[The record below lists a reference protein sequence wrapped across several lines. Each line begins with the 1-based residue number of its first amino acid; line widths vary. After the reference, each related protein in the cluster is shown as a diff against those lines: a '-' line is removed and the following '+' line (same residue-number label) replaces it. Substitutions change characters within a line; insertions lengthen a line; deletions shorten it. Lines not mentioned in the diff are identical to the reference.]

1 MTSIMWFRRDLRLR
15 DHPALR
21 AAASAGPVLGL
32 FVVDPVLW
40 RGAGPSRRAWLA
52 ATLRSLDESMDGRLC
67 LRMGAAATLVPRMAA
82 EVGAEQVHVTNE
94 FTPYA
99 RARDRAVVA
108 ALPDGVEGTATGTPY
123 AVAPGTVRNGSGQP
137 YKVYTPFSRA
147 WRAHGWDDPVPAPRG
162 VEWVTVESDKRVAA
176 MLDKAIADAP
186 DGMPTPGE
194 DSARARWKS
203 FLDSD
208 VDAYA
213 SQRDDPGAD
222 RTSRL
227 SAYLKYGVLH
237 PRQLLADTRGKRS
250 HGATTFESELAW
262 RDFYADVLFANPR
275 SAWEDL
281 NPVSGLTYDEPA
293 DAIEAWKT
301 GHTGFP
307 IVDAGMRQL
316 LGEGWMHNRVRMIT
330 ASFLTKDLHVWWPV
344 GARHFLDHLVD
355 GDLASNNHGWQW
367 VAGTGTD
374 AAPYFRVFNPV
385 TQGLK
390 FDKAGDY
397 VRRWVP
403 ELAHL
408 PGKAAHQPW
417 DTEDGYDHG
426 YPKRIIDHAEERQVA
441 LDRYQR
447 GRG

>member
-1 MTSIMWFRRDLRLR
+1 MWFRRDLRLR

-21 AAASAGPVLGL
+21 ESASAGPVLGL
-32 FVVDPVLW
+32 FVIDPGLW
-40 RGAGPSRRAWLA
+40 RSAGPARRAWLA
-52 ATLRSLDESMDGRLC
+52 ASLRSLDESIDGRLC
-67 LRMGAAATLVPRMAA
+67 VRLGRPSSVVPRLAH
-82 EVGAEQVHVTNE
+82 EVGAGQVHVTND
-94 FTPYA
+94 FTPYG
-99 RARDRAVVA
+99 RARDRAVVE
-108 ALPDGVEGTATGTPY
+108 ALPEGVEGVATGTPY
-123 AVAPGTVRNGSGQP
+123 AVAPGSVLNGSGQP
-137 YKVYTPFSRA
+137 YKVFTPFSRA
-147 WRAHGWDDPVPAPRG
+147 WRSHGWDDPEPAPRG
-162 VEWVTVESDKRVAA
+162 VEWVSLGSDQRVAA
-176 MLDKAIADAP
+176 MLDKALDEAP
-186 DGMPTPGE
+186 AGMPTPGE
-194 DSARARWKS
+194 DAAQRRWKS
-203 FLDSD
+203 FLDRD
-208 VDAYA
+208 LDDYA
-213 SQRDDPGAD
+213 SMRDDPGAD

-227 SAYLKYGVLH
+227 SAYLKLGVVH
-237 PRQLLADTRGKRS
+237 PRQLLADTAEERS
-250 HGATTFESELAW
+250 QGATTFESELAW
-262 RDFYADVLFANPR
+262 RDFYADVLHTNPR
-275 SAWEDL
+275 SAWDDL
-281 NPVSGLTYDEPA
+281 HPVAGLTYDEPA
-293 DAIEAWKT
+293 DAIEAWKS

-316 LGEGWMHNRVRMIT
+316 LSEGWMHNRVRMIT

-397 VRRWVP
+397 VRRWIP

-408 PGKAAHQPW
+408 PGKSAHEPW
-417 DTEDGYDHG
+417 DADDGYAHG

-447 GRG
+447 GRD

>member
-1 MTSIMWFRRDLRLR
+1 VDWVS
-15 DHPALR
+15 
-21 AAASAGPVLGL
+21 LG
-32 FVVDPVLW
+32 
-40 RGAGPSRRAWLA
+40 
-52 ATLRSLDESMDGRLC
+52 
-67 LRMGAAATLVPRMAA
+67 
-82 EVGAEQVHVTNE
+82 
-94 FTPYA
+94 
-99 RARDRAVVA
+99 
-108 ALPDGVEGTATGTPY
+108 
-123 AVAPGTVRNGSGQP
+123 
-137 YKVYTPFSRA
+137 
-147 WRAHGWDDPVPAPRG
+147 
-162 VEWVTVESDKRVAA
+162 SDQRVAA
-176 MLDKAIADAP
+176 MLDKALDDAP
-186 DGMPTPGE
+186 AGMPTPGE
-194 DSARARWKS
+194 DAAQRRWKS
-203 FLDSD
+203 FLDRD
-208 VDAYA
+208 LDDYA
-213 SQRDDPGAD
+213 SMRDDPGAD

-227 SAYLKYGVLH
+227 SAYLKLGVVH
-237 PRQLLADTRGKRS
+237 PRQLLADTAEERS
-250 HGATTFESELAW
+250 QGATTFESELAW
-262 RDFYADVLFANPR
+262 RDFYADVLHTNPR

-281 NPVSGLTYDEPA
+281 NPVAGLTYDEPA
-293 DAIEAWKT
+293 DAIEAWKS

-316 LGEGWMHNRVRMIT
+316 LSEGWMHNRVRMIT

-397 VRRWVP
+397 VRRWIP

-408 PGKAAHQPW
+408 PGKAAHEPW
-417 DTEDGYDHG
+417 DADDGYAHG

>member
-1 MTSIMWFRRDLRLR
+1 MWFRRDLRLR

-21 AAASAGPVLGL
+21 EAASAGPVLGL
-32 FVVDPVLW
+32 FVIDPGLW
-40 RGAGPSRRAWLA
+40 RSAGPARRAWLA
-52 ATLRSLDESMDGRLC
+52 ASLRSLDESIDGRLC
-67 LRMGAAATLVPRMAA
+67 VRLGRPSSVVPRLAR
-82 EVGAEQVHVTNE
+82 EVGAGQVHVTND
-94 FTPYA
+94 FTPYG
-99 RARDRAVVA
+99 RARDRAVVE
-108 ALPDGVEGTATGTPY
+108 ALPEGVEGVATGTPY
-123 AVAPGTVRNGSGQP
+123 AVAPGSVLNGSGQP
-137 YKVYTPFSRA
+137 YKVFTPFSRA
-147 WRAHGWDDPVPAPRG
+147 WRSHGWDAPEPAPRG
-162 VEWVTVESDKRVAA
+162 VDWVSLGSDQRVAA
-176 MLDKAIADAP
+176 MLDKALDEAP
-186 DGMPTPGE
+186 AGMPTPGE
-194 DSARARWKS
+194 DAAQRRWKS
-203 FLDSD
+203 FLDRD
-208 VDAYA
+208 LDDYA
-213 SQRDDPGAD
+213 SMRDDPGAD

-227 SAYLKYGVLH
+227 SAYLKLGVVH
-237 PRQLLADTRGKRS
+237 PRQLLADTADKRS
-250 HGATTFESELAW
+250 QGATTFESELAW
-262 RDFYADVLFANPR
+262 RDFYADVLHTNPR
-275 SAWEDL
+275 SAWDDL
-281 NPVSGLTYDEPA
+281 NPVAGLTYDEPA
-293 DAIEAWKT
+293 DAIEAWKS

-316 LGEGWMHNRVRMIT
+316 LSEGWMHNRVRMIT

-390 FDKAGDY
+390 FDTAGDY
-397 VRRWVP
+397 VRRWIP

-408 PGKAAHQPW
+408 PGKAAHEPW
-417 DTEDGYDHG
+417 DADDGYAHG

>member
-32 FVVDPVLW
+32 FVVDPGLW
-40 RGAGPSRRAWLA
+40 RSAGPARRAWLA
-52 ATLRSLDESMDGRLC
+52 ASLRSLDESMSGRLC
-67 LRMGAAATLVPRMAA
+67 VRWGAASSVVPRLAG
-82 EVGAEQVHVTNE
+82 ELGAGQVHVTND

-99 RARDRAVVA
+99 RARDRAVVD
-108 ALPDGVEGTATGTPY
+108 ALPDGVEGVATGTPY
-123 AVAPGTVRNGSGQP
+123 AVAPGSVLNGSGQP
-137 YKVYTPFSRA
+137 YKVFTPFSRA
-147 WRAHGWDDPVPAPRG
+147 WRSHGWDDAQPAPRG
-162 VEWVTVESDKRVAA
+162 VDWLSHDNDKRVAA
-176 MLDKAIADAP
+176 MLDKALDEAP
-186 DGMPTPGE
+186 AGMPTPGE
-194 DSARARWKS
+194 DAAQRRWKS
-203 FLDSD
+203 FLDGD
-208 VDAYA
+208 VDDYD
-213 SQRDDPGAD
+213 SMRDDPGAD

-227 SAYLKYGVLH
+227 SAYLKLGVVH
-237 PRQLLADTRGKRS
+237 PRQLLADTAGKRS
-250 HGATTFESELAW
+250 RGATTFESELAW
-262 RDFYADVLFANPR
+262 RDFYADVLFTNPA
-275 SAWEDL
+275 SAWADL
-281 NPVSGLTYDEPA
+281 NPVGGLTYDEPA

-316 LGEGWMHNRVRMIT
+316 LSEGWMHNRVRMIT

-390 FDKAGDY
+390 FDQSGDY
-397 VRRWVP
+397 VRRWIP

-408 PGKAAHQPW
+408 PGKAAHEPW
-417 DTEDGYDHG
+417 DADDGYAHG
-426 YPKRIIDHAEERQVA
+426 YPKRVIDHAEERQVA